1 MRALFFSCILALAGN
16 SFAQNSEFQVWTQ
29 VGAEGD
35 LIKKVDWSA
44 SFSARFGDRGLNT
57 FFPEFGLE
65 YKLAK
70 WLRPSI
76 EYRYV
81 ADKDEYFNYTSKHR
95 LNFNLTLKESF
106 DRLAVS
112 ARVRYQSAFDRLASS
127 ENFNPEFDRAFRTK
141 FALKYDLKDNIIS
154 PAASAELFF
163 DPRFGATSLLS
174 KVRIGIGADLELD
187 GPHGFDFKYQLDAR
201 LDPSKGSRHAI
212 SVAYTYKF

>member
-1 MRALFFSCILALAGN
+1 MRALLISGIIALSGATFS
-16 SFAQNSEFQVWTQ
+16 QNSEFQVWTQ

-35 LIKKVDWSA
+35 VIKKLDWSA
-44 SFSARFGDRGLNT
+44 SISTRFGNRGVNT

-81 ADKDEYFNYTSKHR
+81 ADKDEYFNYIAKHR

-106 DRLAVS
+106 DRWS
-112 ARVRYQSAFDRLASS
+112 ISGRIRYQSAFDRLSSSAS
-127 ENFNPEFDRAFRTK
+127 FNPEFDRAIRTK
-141 FALKYDLKDNIIS
+141 FGLKYDIKDNIFS
-154 PAASAELFF
+154 PAGSAELFF
-163 DPRFGATSLLS
+163 DPSFGAESTLS
-174 KVRIGIGADLELD
+174 KVRIGLGADIELD
-187 GPHGFDFKYQLDAR
+187 GPHSFDVKYQLDAR

-212 SVAYTYKF
+212 SVAYGFKF